1 MAVIFGLHTGWSLAT
16 SVATGDHALGEAPA
30 RAAAPHQEAQR
41 SKEAARRGPDGKPLE
56 EMARTTIEGT
66 AVAPEP
72 TVPLPPKSQT
82 DAS

>member
-1 MAVIFGLHTGWSLAT
+1 MGRLSPCPGRRPLTPKQLAEI
-16 SVATGDHALGEAPA
+16 A
-30 RAAAPHQEAQR
+30 
-41 SKEAARRGPDGKPLE
+41 EAARRGPDGKPLE